1 MDTAITS
8 SLTRAL
14 PAPLTGALT
23 SELDMQTFQSELE
36 DIAIESLQALRAGIE
51 LPDAARDFEQFPALA
66 TFHQGLRDALFVE
79 LPREFEPIAQAL
91 RGDGQVPSGMQN
103 LQEQLVDMAQQL
115 DVGGDE
121 RLALQSSLAE
131 LLVFESVRLQLL
143 IVALGSESY
152 EMVGGEEEDVDRIAW
167 QEVQAL
173 LGAIDPHDPTLRPV
187 HVMFASAN
195 ISLHR
200 DAAARAE
207 ALRYTG
213 DDFRE
218 ELAMQGRLKAALRR
232 LRLPESVLLENAL
245 ANLLGT
251 PRKELMEL
259 QAERPVALAG
269 LSRQAMDQRVSRGRR
284 ALGRGQHSWPTR
296 RRPAI
301 FDLLRP
307 NPPTDS

>member
-1 MDTAITS
+1 MDTPITS
-8 SLTRAL
+8 SITRAL
-14 PAPLTGALT
+14 PAPLTADLAG
-23 SELDMQTFQSELE
+23 ELEMQTFQRELE
-36 DIAIESLQALRAGIE
+36 DIAFETLQALREGIE

-79 LPREFEPIAQAL
+79 LPREFEPWAAAL
-91 RGDGQVPSGMQN
+91 RGDGQLPPGMQN

-115 DVGGDE
+115 DTRGDE
-121 RLALQSSLAE
+121 RLALQSALAE

-173 LGAIDPHDPTLRPV
+173 LNIVDPHDRDLRPV

-200 DAAARAE
+200 DVMSRTE

-218 ELAMQGRLKAALRR
+218 ELTMQARLRAALRR
-232 LRLPESVLLENAL
+232 LRLPEAVLLENAL

-251 PRKELMEL
+251 QRQELMDL
-259 QAERPVALAG
+259 QVQRPVALAG

-296 RRPAI
+296 RRPAL
-301 FDLLRP
+301 FDLLQP
-307 NPPTDS
+307 QATHS